1 MYTSEIALICT
12 IGYQTSLF
20 SSSLVIVVL
29 QYRQAYLEN
38 KVRYRDETLYNDG
51 KVVQEHVNLFESNVV
66 YMLFFM

>member
-20 SSSLVIVVL
+20 SSSLVVVVL

-51 KVVQEHVNLFESNVV
+51 NNCSGTWDYSVVLGN
-66 YMLFFM
+66 